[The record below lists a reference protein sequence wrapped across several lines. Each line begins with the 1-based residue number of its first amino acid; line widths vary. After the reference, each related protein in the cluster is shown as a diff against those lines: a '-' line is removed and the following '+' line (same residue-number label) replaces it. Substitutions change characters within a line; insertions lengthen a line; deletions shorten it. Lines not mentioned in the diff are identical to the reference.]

1 MAAIMAVGIHTT
13 AFAETLQGG
22 SDWKVEFNGSKM
34 SSNFTSADMKKD
46 IFQLQPGDT
55 MELQV
60 GLKNTSE
67 KDADWY
73 MTNEVLK
80 SLEDSQSI
88 AEGGAYG
95 YKLTYVGPD
104 KKETV
109 LYDSETV
116 GGEDAQKGEGLHQAT
131 DALEKYLY
139 LDRLSKGDVASVHLT
154 VKLDGETQGNDYQ
167 DTLAS
172 LQMSFAADPVTVTTV
187 TKKGEDKVVNKTVTR
202 TVQTPTK
209 NVVRSPKTGDT
220 TQILAISAVALAK
233 RCDSSDSGSGTDQE
247 AKRGE
252 GRGSEMKKMY
262 KIATVLLAFCFLLG
276 SVPMSVKAEDY
287 TYKVT
292 IYSGKQGT
300 FTGIPG
306 NLVKENNATVSISDD
321 KSAIVIDKLN
331 PNDSVNMSELLT
343 SVSLGSNSKYYV
355 RGIKESGRDNSEK
368 LNTLSFD
375 VKEDQEYVVA
385 YGIKGD
391 QVAYTIN
398 YQDANGNKLADSQT
412 FYGNVGDKPVVAYTY
427 IDGYTP
433 EYRNL
438 TKTLSANAAENV
450 FTFNYLPYET
460 VTVTTP
466 GQTITNTTEQTV
478 TVPGGTT
485 TTTGGTTGTTG
496 GTTGT
501 TGGTGTNANGG
512 NAAGTTTGNGDAQQ
526 DTDATGGTGNG
537 GPGNV
542 TDNQGTEGTENG
554 GTTQDAQG
562 NEDTTTIGDE
572 DTPKADQDLKDLDD
586 EDVPKSD
593 KDLDGNKEV
602 KKSLP
607 LVAGVGIGVA
617 ALAALAAGIVIVRKR
632 VHR

>member
-1 MAAIMAVGIHTT
+1 
-13 AFAETLQGG
+13 
-22 SDWKVEFNGSKM
+22 
-34 SSNFTSADMKKD
+34 
-46 IFQLQPGDT
+46 
-55 MELQV
+55 
-60 GLKNTSE
+60 
-67 KDADWY
+67 
-73 MTNEVLK
+73 
-80 SLEDSQSI
+80 
-88 AEGGAYG
+88 
-95 YKLTYVGPD
+95 
-104 KKETV
+104 
-109 LYDSETV
+109 
-116 GGEDAQKGEGLHQAT
+116 
-131 DALEKYLY
+131 
-139 LDRLSKGDVASVHLT
+139 
-154 VKLDGETQGNDYQ
+154 
-167 DTLAS
+167 
-172 LQMSFAADPVTVTTV
+172 
-187 TKKGEDKVVNKTVTR
+187 
-202 TVQTPTK
+202 
-209 NVVRSPKTGDT
+209 
-220 TQILAISAVALAK
+220 
-233 RCDSSDSGSGTDQE
+233 
-247 AKRGE
+247 
-252 GRGSEMKKMY
+252 MKKMY
-262 KIATVLLAFCFLLG
+262 KIATYLLAFCFLLG
-276 SVPMSVKAEDY
+276 SIPVSVKAGDY
-287 TYKVT
+287 KYQVT
-292 IYSGKQGT
+292 IFSGKQGAFSGT
-300 FTGIPG
+300 AG
-306 NLVKENNATVSISDD
+306 LVVKGADYSVSNTAD
-321 KSAIVIDKLN
+321 AIVIKNLN
-331 PNDSVNMSELLT
+331 PGDT
-343 SVSLGSNSKYYV
+343 VSFEARSGAVALDKDSKYYV
-355 RGIKESGRDNSEK
+355 QGIRISGRDNNAAVENS
-368 LNTLSFD
+368 SFE
-375 VKEDQEYVVA
+375 VTGDQEYVVA
-385 YGIKGD
+385 YGIKGN

-496 GTTGT
+496 STGTGGTTGTTGGTGTGGTTGT

-512 NAAGTTTGNGDAQQ
+512 NAAGTTTGNGDAQG
-526 DTDATGGTGNG
+526 TDATGGTGNG

-554 GTTQDAQG
+554 GTNQDAQG

>member
-1 MAAIMAVGIHTT
+1 MKKKILCLAMAAIMAVGIHTT

-60 GLKNTSE
+60 GLKNSSF
-67 KDADWY
+67 
-73 MTNEVLK
+73 EV
-80 SLEDSQSI
+80 
-88 AEGGAYG
+88 
-95 YKLTYVGPD
+95 
-104 KKETV
+104 
-109 LYDSETV
+109 
-116 GGEDAQKGEGLHQAT
+116 
-131 DALEKYLY
+131 
-139 LDRLSKGDVASVHLT
+139 
-154 VKLDGETQGNDYQ
+154 
-167 DTLAS
+167 
-172 LQMSFAADPVTVTTV
+172 
-187 TKKGEDKVVNKTVTR
+187 
-202 TVQTPTK
+202 
-209 NVVRSPKTGDT
+209 TG
-220 TQILAISAVALAK
+220 
-233 RCDSSDSGSGTDQE
+233 
-247 AKRGE
+247 
-252 GRGSEMKKMY
+252 
-262 KIATVLLAFCFLLG
+262 
-276 SVPMSVKAEDY
+276 
-287 TYKVT
+287 
-292 IYSGKQGT
+292 
-300 FTGIPG
+300 
-306 NLVKENNATVSISDD
+306 
-321 KSAIVIDKLN
+321 
-331 PNDSVNMSELLT
+331 
-343 SVSLGSNSKYYV
+343 
-355 RGIKESGRDNSEK
+355 
-368 LNTLSFD
+368 
-375 VKEDQEYVVA
+375 DQEYVVA
-385 YGIKGD
+385 YGIKGN

-438 TKTLSANAAENV
+438 TKTLSANASENV

-496 GTTGT
+496 DTTGT

-512 NAAGTTTGNGDAQQ
+512 NAAGTTTGNGDAQGT
-526 DTDATGGTGNG
+526 DTTGGTDNG

-593 KDLDGNKEV
+593 KDLDGNKKV

>member
-1 MAAIMAVGIHTT
+1 
-13 AFAETLQGG
+13 
-22 SDWKVEFNGSKM
+22 
-34 SSNFTSADMKKD
+34 
-46 IFQLQPGDT
+46 
-55 MELQV
+55 
-60 GLKNTSE
+60 
-67 KDADWY
+67 
-73 MTNEVLK
+73 
-80 SLEDSQSI
+80 
-88 AEGGAYG
+88 
-95 YKLTYVGPD
+95 
-104 KKETV
+104 
-109 LYDSETV
+109 
-116 GGEDAQKGEGLHQAT
+116 
-131 DALEKYLY
+131 
-139 LDRLSKGDVASVHLT
+139 
-154 VKLDGETQGNDYQ
+154 
-167 DTLAS
+167 
-172 LQMSFAADPVTVTTV
+172 
-187 TKKGEDKVVNKTVTR
+187 
-202 TVQTPTK
+202 
-209 NVVRSPKTGDT
+209 
-220 TQILAISAVALAK
+220 
-233 RCDSSDSGSGTDQE
+233 
-247 AKRGE
+247 
-252 GRGSEMKKMY
+252 MKKMY

-287 TYKVT
+287 KYQVT
-292 IYSGKQGT
+292 IFSGKQGAFSGT
-300 FTGIPG
+300 AG
-306 NLVKENNATVSISDD
+306 LVVKGADYSVSNTAD
-321 KSAIVIDKLN
+321 AIVIKDLN
-331 PNDSVNMSELLT
+331 PGDT
-343 SVSLGSNSKYYV
+343 VSFEARSGAVALDKDSKYYV
-355 RGIKESGRDNSEK
+355 QGIRISGRDNNAAVENS
-368 LNTLSFD
+368 SFE
-375 VKEDQEYVVA
+375 VTGDQEYVVA
-385 YGIKGD
+385 YGIKGN

-398 YQDANGNKLADSQT
+398 YQDANGNKQADSQT

-501 TGGTGTNANGG
+501 TGGTTGT
-512 NAAGTTTGNGDAQQ
+512 
-526 DTDATGGTGNG
+526 TGGTGTNANG

-593 KDLDGNKEV
+593 KDLDGNKKV

>member
-1 MAAIMAVGIHTT
+1 
-13 AFAETLQGG
+13 
-22 SDWKVEFNGSKM
+22 
-34 SSNFTSADMKKD
+34 
-46 IFQLQPGDT
+46 
-55 MELQV
+55 
-60 GLKNTSE
+60 
-67 KDADWY
+67 
-73 MTNEVLK
+73 
-80 SLEDSQSI
+80 
-88 AEGGAYG
+88 
-95 YKLTYVGPD
+95 
-104 KKETV
+104 
-109 LYDSETV
+109 
-116 GGEDAQKGEGLHQAT
+116 
-131 DALEKYLY
+131 
-139 LDRLSKGDVASVHLT
+139 
-154 VKLDGETQGNDYQ
+154 
-167 DTLAS
+167 
-172 LQMSFAADPVTVTTV
+172 
-187 TKKGEDKVVNKTVTR
+187 
-202 TVQTPTK
+202 
-209 NVVRSPKTGDT
+209 
-220 TQILAISAVALAK
+220 
-233 RCDSSDSGSGTDQE
+233 
-247 AKRGE
+247 
-252 GRGSEMKKMY
+252 MKKMY

-287 TYKVT
+287 KYQVT
-292 IYSGKQGT
+292 IFSGKQGSFSGT
-300 FTGIPG
+300 AG
-306 NLVKENNATVSISDD
+306 LVVKGADYSVSNTAD
-321 KSAIVIDKLN
+321 AIVIKDLN
-331 PNDSVNMSELLT
+331 PGDT
-343 SVSLGSNSKYYV
+343 VSFEARSGAVALDKDSKYYV
-355 RGIKESGRDNSEK
+355 QGIRISGRDNNAAVENS
-368 LNTLSFD
+368 SFE
-375 VKEDQEYVVA
+375 VTGDQEYVVA

-438 TKTLSANAAENV
+438 T
-450 FTFNYLPYET
+450 
-460 VTVTTP
+460 
-466 GQTITNTTEQTV
+466 NTTEQTV

-501 TGGTGTNANGG
+501 GTNANGG
-512 NAAGTTTGNGDAQQ
+512 NAAGTTTGNGDAQG
-526 DTDATGGTGNG
+526 TDATGGTGNG

-593 KDLDGNKEV
+593 KDLDGNKKV

>member
-1 MAAIMAVGIHTT
+1 MKKKILCLAMVAVMAVGIHTT

-60 GLKNTSE
+60 GLKNSSF
-67 KDADWY
+67 
-73 MTNEVLK
+73 EV
-80 SLEDSQSI
+80 
-88 AEGGAYG
+88 
-95 YKLTYVGPD
+95 
-104 KKETV
+104 
-109 LYDSETV
+109 
-116 GGEDAQKGEGLHQAT
+116 
-131 DALEKYLY
+131 
-139 LDRLSKGDVASVHLT
+139 
-154 VKLDGETQGNDYQ
+154 
-167 DTLAS
+167 
-172 LQMSFAADPVTVTTV
+172 
-187 TKKGEDKVVNKTVTR
+187 
-202 TVQTPTK
+202 
-209 NVVRSPKTGDT
+209 TG
-220 TQILAISAVALAK
+220 
-233 RCDSSDSGSGTDQE
+233 
-247 AKRGE
+247 
-252 GRGSEMKKMY
+252 
-262 KIATVLLAFCFLLG
+262 
-276 SVPMSVKAEDY
+276 
-287 TYKVT
+287 
-292 IYSGKQGT
+292 
-300 FTGIPG
+300 
-306 NLVKENNATVSISDD
+306 
-321 KSAIVIDKLN
+321 
-331 PNDSVNMSELLT
+331 
-343 SVSLGSNSKYYV
+343 
-355 RGIKESGRDNSEK
+355 
-368 LNTLSFD
+368 
-375 VKEDQEYVVA
+375 DQEYVVA

-512 NAAGTTTGNGDAQQ
+512 NAAGTTTGNGDAQG
-526 DTDATGGTGNG
+526 TDATGGTGNG

-593 KDLDGNKEV
+593 KDLDGNKKV

>member
-1 MAAIMAVGIHTT
+1 MKKKILCLAMAAIMAVGIHTT

-34 SSNFTSADMKKD
+34 SSNFTSADMKKN

-60 GLKNTSE
+60 GLKNSSF
-67 KDADWY
+67 
-73 MTNEVLK
+73 EV
-80 SLEDSQSI
+80 
-88 AEGGAYG
+88 
-95 YKLTYVGPD
+95 
-104 KKETV
+104 
-109 LYDSETV
+109 
-116 GGEDAQKGEGLHQAT
+116 
-131 DALEKYLY
+131 
-139 LDRLSKGDVASVHLT
+139 
-154 VKLDGETQGNDYQ
+154 
-167 DTLAS
+167 
-172 LQMSFAADPVTVTTV
+172 
-187 TKKGEDKVVNKTVTR
+187 
-202 TVQTPTK
+202 
-209 NVVRSPKTGDT
+209 TG
-220 TQILAISAVALAK
+220 
-233 RCDSSDSGSGTDQE
+233 
-247 AKRGE
+247 
-252 GRGSEMKKMY
+252 
-262 KIATVLLAFCFLLG
+262 
-276 SVPMSVKAEDY
+276 
-287 TYKVT
+287 
-292 IYSGKQGT
+292 
-300 FTGIPG
+300 
-306 NLVKENNATVSISDD
+306 
-321 KSAIVIDKLN
+321 
-331 PNDSVNMSELLT
+331 
-343 SVSLGSNSKYYV
+343 
-355 RGIKESGRDNSEK
+355 
-368 LNTLSFD
+368 
-375 VKEDQEYVVA
+375 DQEYVVA

-512 NAAGTTTGNGDAQQ
+512 NAAGTTTGNGDAQG
-526 DTDATGGTGNG
+526 TDATGGTGN

-593 KDLDGNKEV
+593 KDLDGNKKV

>member
-1 MAAIMAVGIHTT
+1 MKKKILCLAMAAIMAVGIHTT

-60 GLKNTSE
+60 GLKNSSF
-67 KDADWY
+67 
-73 MTNEVLK
+73 EV
-80 SLEDSQSI
+80 
-88 AEGGAYG
+88 
-95 YKLTYVGPD
+95 
-104 KKETV
+104 
-109 LYDSETV
+109 
-116 GGEDAQKGEGLHQAT
+116 
-131 DALEKYLY
+131 
-139 LDRLSKGDVASVHLT
+139 
-154 VKLDGETQGNDYQ
+154 
-167 DTLAS
+167 
-172 LQMSFAADPVTVTTV
+172 
-187 TKKGEDKVVNKTVTR
+187 
-202 TVQTPTK
+202 
-209 NVVRSPKTGDT
+209 TG
-220 TQILAISAVALAK
+220 
-233 RCDSSDSGSGTDQE
+233 
-247 AKRGE
+247 
-252 GRGSEMKKMY
+252 
-262 KIATVLLAFCFLLG
+262 
-276 SVPMSVKAEDY
+276 
-287 TYKVT
+287 
-292 IYSGKQGT
+292 
-300 FTGIPG
+300 
-306 NLVKENNATVSISDD
+306 
-321 KSAIVIDKLN
+321 
-331 PNDSVNMSELLT
+331 
-343 SVSLGSNSKYYV
+343 
-355 RGIKESGRDNSEK
+355 
-368 LNTLSFD
+368 
-375 VKEDQEYVVA
+375 DQEYVVA

-496 GTTGT
+496 GTGTGGATGT
-501 TGGTGTNANGG
+501 TGGTGTNVNGG
-512 NAAGTTTGNGDAQQ
+512 NAAGTTTGNGDAQG
-526 DTDATGGTGNG
+526 TDATGGTGNG

-542 TDNQGTEGTENG
+542 TDNQATEGTENG

>member
-1 MAAIMAVGIHTT
+1 
-13 AFAETLQGG
+13 
-22 SDWKVEFNGSKM
+22 
-34 SSNFTSADMKKD
+34 
-46 IFQLQPGDT
+46 
-55 MELQV
+55 
-60 GLKNTSE
+60 
-67 KDADWY
+67 
-73 MTNEVLK
+73 
-80 SLEDSQSI
+80 
-88 AEGGAYG
+88 
-95 YKLTYVGPD
+95 
-104 KKETV
+104 
-109 LYDSETV
+109 
-116 GGEDAQKGEGLHQAT
+116 
-131 DALEKYLY
+131 
-139 LDRLSKGDVASVHLT
+139 
-154 VKLDGETQGNDYQ
+154 
-167 DTLAS
+167 
-172 LQMSFAADPVTVTTV
+172 
-187 TKKGEDKVVNKTVTR
+187 
-202 TVQTPTK
+202 
-209 NVVRSPKTGDT
+209 
-220 TQILAISAVALAK
+220 
-233 RCDSSDSGSGTDQE
+233 
-247 AKRGE
+247 
-252 GRGSEMKKMY
+252 MKKMY

-287 TYKVT
+287 KYQVT
-292 IYSGKQGT
+292 IFSGKQGSFSGT
-300 FTGIPG
+300 AG
-306 NLVKENNATVSISDD
+306 LVVKGADYSVSNTAD
-321 KSAIVIDKLN
+321 AIVIKDLN
-331 PNDSVNMSELLT
+331 PGDT
-343 SVSLGSNSKYYV
+343 VSFEARSGAVALDKDSKYYV
-355 RGIKESGRDNSEK
+355 QGIRISGRDNNAAVENS
-368 LNTLSFD
+368 SFE
-375 VKEDQEYVVA
+375 VTGDQEYVVA

-501 TGGTGTNANGG
+501 GTNANGG
-512 NAAGTTTGNGDAQQ
+512 NAAGTTTGNGDAQG
-526 DTDATGGTGNG
+526 TDAT
-537 GPGNV
+537 
-542 TDNQGTEGTENG
+542 G

-593 KDLDGNKEV
+593 KDLDGNKKV

>member
-1 MAAIMAVGIHTT
+1 
-13 AFAETLQGG
+13 
-22 SDWKVEFNGSKM
+22 
-34 SSNFTSADMKKD
+34 
-46 IFQLQPGDT
+46 
-55 MELQV
+55 
-60 GLKNTSE
+60 
-67 KDADWY
+67 
-73 MTNEVLK
+73 
-80 SLEDSQSI
+80 
-88 AEGGAYG
+88 
-95 YKLTYVGPD
+95 
-104 KKETV
+104 
-109 LYDSETV
+109 
-116 GGEDAQKGEGLHQAT
+116 
-131 DALEKYLY
+131 
-139 LDRLSKGDVASVHLT
+139 
-154 VKLDGETQGNDYQ
+154 
-167 DTLAS
+167 
-172 LQMSFAADPVTVTTV
+172 
-187 TKKGEDKVVNKTVTR
+187 
-202 TVQTPTK
+202 
-209 NVVRSPKTGDT
+209 
-220 TQILAISAVALAK
+220 
-233 RCDSSDSGSGTDQE
+233 
-247 AKRGE
+247 
-252 GRGSEMKKMY
+252 MKKMY

-287 TYKVT
+287 KYQVT
-292 IYSGKQGT
+292 IFSGKQGSFSGT
-300 FTGIPG
+300 AG
-306 NLVKENNATVSISDD
+306 LVVKGADYSVSNTAD
-321 KSAIVIDKLN
+321 AIVIKDLN
-331 PNDSVNMSELLT
+331 PGDT
-343 SVSLGSNSKYYV
+343 VSFEARSGAVALDKDSKYYV
-355 RGIKESGRDNSEK
+355 QGIRISGRDNNAAVENS
-368 LNTLSFD
+368 SFE
-375 VKEDQEYVVA
+375 VTGDQEYVVA

-485 TTTGGTTGTTG
+485 TTTGGTTETTG

-501 TGGTGTNANGG
+501 TGG
-512 NAAGTTTGNGDAQQ
+512 
-526 DTDATGGTGNG
+526 TGGTGNG

-593 KDLDGNKEV
+593 KDLDGNKKV

>member
-1 MAAIMAVGIHTT
+1 
-13 AFAETLQGG
+13 
-22 SDWKVEFNGSKM
+22 
-34 SSNFTSADMKKD
+34 
-46 IFQLQPGDT
+46 
-55 MELQV
+55 
-60 GLKNTSE
+60 
-67 KDADWY
+67 
-73 MTNEVLK
+73 
-80 SLEDSQSI
+80 
-88 AEGGAYG
+88 
-95 YKLTYVGPD
+95 
-104 KKETV
+104 
-109 LYDSETV
+109 
-116 GGEDAQKGEGLHQAT
+116 
-131 DALEKYLY
+131 
-139 LDRLSKGDVASVHLT
+139 
-154 VKLDGETQGNDYQ
+154 
-167 DTLAS
+167 
-172 LQMSFAADPVTVTTV
+172 
-187 TKKGEDKVVNKTVTR
+187 
-202 TVQTPTK
+202 
-209 NVVRSPKTGDT
+209 
-220 TQILAISAVALAK
+220 
-233 RCDSSDSGSGTDQE
+233 
-247 AKRGE
+247 
-252 GRGSEMKKMY
+252 MKKMY

-287 TYKVT
+287 KYQVT
-292 IYSGKQGT
+292 IFSGKQGSFSGT
-300 FTGIPG
+300 AG
-306 NLVKENNATVSISDD
+306 LVVKGADYSVSNTAD
-321 KSAIVIDKLN
+321 AIVIKDLN
-331 PNDSVNMSELLT
+331 PGDT
-343 SVSLGSNSKYYV
+343 VSFEARSGAVALDKDSKYYV
-355 RGIKESGRDNSEK
+355 QGIRISGRDNNAAVENS
-368 LNTLSFD
+368 SFE
-375 VKEDQEYVVA
+375 VTGDQEYVVA
-385 YGIKGD
+385 YGIKGN

-466 GQTITNTTEQTV
+466 GQTITNTT
-478 TVPGGTT
+478 
-485 TTTGGTTGTTG
+485 G

-512 NAAGTTTGNGDAQQ
+512 NAAGTTTGNGDAQG
-526 DTDATGGTGNG
+526 TDATGGTGNG

-593 KDLDGNKEV
+593 KDLDGNKKV

-632 VHR
+632 VRR

>member
-1 MAAIMAVGIHTT
+1 MKKKILCLAMAAIMAVGIHTT

-46 IFQLQPGDT
+46 IFQLQTGDT

-60 GLKNTSE
+60 GLKNSSF
-67 KDADWY
+67 
-73 MTNEVLK
+73 EV
-80 SLEDSQSI
+80 
-88 AEGGAYG
+88 
-95 YKLTYVGPD
+95 
-104 KKETV
+104 
-109 LYDSETV
+109 
-116 GGEDAQKGEGLHQAT
+116 
-131 DALEKYLY
+131 
-139 LDRLSKGDVASVHLT
+139 
-154 VKLDGETQGNDYQ
+154 
-167 DTLAS
+167 
-172 LQMSFAADPVTVTTV
+172 
-187 TKKGEDKVVNKTVTR
+187 
-202 TVQTPTK
+202 
-209 NVVRSPKTGDT
+209 TG
-220 TQILAISAVALAK
+220 
-233 RCDSSDSGSGTDQE
+233 
-247 AKRGE
+247 
-252 GRGSEMKKMY
+252 
-262 KIATVLLAFCFLLG
+262 
-276 SVPMSVKAEDY
+276 
-287 TYKVT
+287 
-292 IYSGKQGT
+292 
-300 FTGIPG
+300 
-306 NLVKENNATVSISDD
+306 
-321 KSAIVIDKLN
+321 
-331 PNDSVNMSELLT
+331 
-343 SVSLGSNSKYYV
+343 
-355 RGIKESGRDNSEK
+355 
-368 LNTLSFD
+368 
-375 VKEDQEYVVA
+375 DQEYVVA

-438 TKTLSANAAENV
+438 TKTLSVNAAENV

-512 NAAGTTTGNGDAQQ
+512 NAAGTTTGNGDAQG
-526 DTDATGGTGNG
+526 TDATGGTGNG

-593 KDLDGNKEV
+593 KDLDGNKKV

-617 ALAALAAGIVIVRKR
+617 ALAAGIVIVRKR

>member
-1 MAAIMAVGIHTT
+1 
-13 AFAETLQGG
+13 
-22 SDWKVEFNGSKM
+22 
-34 SSNFTSADMKKD
+34 
-46 IFQLQPGDT
+46 
-55 MELQV
+55 
-60 GLKNTSE
+60 
-67 KDADWY
+67 
-73 MTNEVLK
+73 
-80 SLEDSQSI
+80 
-88 AEGGAYG
+88 
-95 YKLTYVGPD
+95 
-104 KKETV
+104 
-109 LYDSETV
+109 
-116 GGEDAQKGEGLHQAT
+116 
-131 DALEKYLY
+131 
-139 LDRLSKGDVASVHLT
+139 
-154 VKLDGETQGNDYQ
+154 
-167 DTLAS
+167 
-172 LQMSFAADPVTVTTV
+172 
-187 TKKGEDKVVNKTVTR
+187 
-202 TVQTPTK
+202 
-209 NVVRSPKTGDT
+209 
-220 TQILAISAVALAK
+220 
-233 RCDSSDSGSGTDQE
+233 
-247 AKRGE
+247 
-252 GRGSEMKKMY
+252 MKKMY

-276 SVPMSVKAEDY
+276 SVPMSVKAEN
-287 TYKVT
+287 YKYQVT
-292 IYSGKQGT
+292 IFSGKQGAFSGT
-300 FTGIPG
+300 AG
-306 NLVKENNATVSISDD
+306 LVVKGADYSVSNTAD
-321 KSAIVIDKLN
+321 AIVIKDLN
-331 PNDSVNMSELLT
+331 PGDT
-343 SVSLGSNSKYYV
+343 VSFEARSGAVALDKDSKYYV
-355 RGIKESGRDNSEK
+355 QGIRISGRDNNAAVENS
-368 LNTLSFD
+368 SFK
-375 VKEDQEYVVA
+375 VTGDQEYVVA

-501 TGGTGTNANGG
+501 T
-512 NAAGTTTGNGDAQQ
+512 TGNGDAQQ

-593 KDLDGNKEV
+593 KDLDGNKKV

>member
-1 MAAIMAVGIHTT
+1 MKKKILCLAMAAVMAVGIHTT

-60 GLKNTSE
+60 GLKNSSF
-67 KDADWY
+67 
-73 MTNEVLK
+73 EV
-80 SLEDSQSI
+80 
-88 AEGGAYG
+88 
-95 YKLTYVGPD
+95 
-104 KKETV
+104 
-109 LYDSETV
+109 
-116 GGEDAQKGEGLHQAT
+116 
-131 DALEKYLY
+131 
-139 LDRLSKGDVASVHLT
+139 
-154 VKLDGETQGNDYQ
+154 
-167 DTLAS
+167 
-172 LQMSFAADPVTVTTV
+172 
-187 TKKGEDKVVNKTVTR
+187 
-202 TVQTPTK
+202 
-209 NVVRSPKTGDT
+209 TG
-220 TQILAISAVALAK
+220 
-233 RCDSSDSGSGTDQE
+233 
-247 AKRGE
+247 
-252 GRGSEMKKMY
+252 
-262 KIATVLLAFCFLLG
+262 
-276 SVPMSVKAEDY
+276 
-287 TYKVT
+287 
-292 IYSGKQGT
+292 
-300 FTGIPG
+300 
-306 NLVKENNATVSISDD
+306 
-321 KSAIVIDKLN
+321 
-331 PNDSVNMSELLT
+331 
-343 SVSLGSNSKYYV
+343 
-355 RGIKESGRDNSEK
+355 
-368 LNTLSFD
+368 
-375 VKEDQEYVVA
+375 DQEYVVA

-512 NAAGTTTGNGDAQQ
+512 NAAGTTTGNGDAQG
-526 DTDATGGTGNG
+526 TDATDGTGNG

-542 TDNQGTEGTENG
+542 TDNQGAEGTENA
-554 GTTQDAQG
+554 GTNQDAQG
-562 NEDTTTIGDE
+562 SEDTTTIGDE
-572 DTPKADQDLKDLDD
+572 ETPRADQDLKDLDD
-586 EDVPKSD
+586 EDVPKSN
-593 KDLDGNKEV
+593 KDLDGNKKV

>member
-1 MAAIMAVGIHTT
+1 
-13 AFAETLQGG
+13 
-22 SDWKVEFNGSKM
+22 
-34 SSNFTSADMKKD
+34 
-46 IFQLQPGDT
+46 
-55 MELQV
+55 
-60 GLKNTSE
+60 
-67 KDADWY
+67 
-73 MTNEVLK
+73 
-80 SLEDSQSI
+80 
-88 AEGGAYG
+88 
-95 YKLTYVGPD
+95 
-104 KKETV
+104 
-109 LYDSETV
+109 
-116 GGEDAQKGEGLHQAT
+116 
-131 DALEKYLY
+131 
-139 LDRLSKGDVASVHLT
+139 
-154 VKLDGETQGNDYQ
+154 
-167 DTLAS
+167 
-172 LQMSFAADPVTVTTV
+172 
-187 TKKGEDKVVNKTVTR
+187 
-202 TVQTPTK
+202 
-209 NVVRSPKTGDT
+209 
-220 TQILAISAVALAK
+220 
-233 RCDSSDSGSGTDQE
+233 
-247 AKRGE
+247 
-252 GRGSEMKKMY
+252 MKKMY

-438 TKTLSANAAENV
+438 TKTLSANAEENV

-512 NAAGTTTGNGDAQQ
+512 NAAGTTT
-526 DTDATGGTGNG
+526 
-537 GPGNV
+537 
-542 TDNQGTEGTENG
+542 
-554 GTTQDAQG
+554 
-562 NEDTTTIGDE
+562 IGDE

-593 KDLDGNKEV
+593 KDLDGNKKV

>member
-1 MAAIMAVGIHTT
+1 
-13 AFAETLQGG
+13 
-22 SDWKVEFNGSKM
+22 
-34 SSNFTSADMKKD
+34 
-46 IFQLQPGDT
+46 
-55 MELQV
+55 
-60 GLKNTSE
+60 
-67 KDADWY
+67 
-73 MTNEVLK
+73 
-80 SLEDSQSI
+80 
-88 AEGGAYG
+88 
-95 YKLTYVGPD
+95 
-104 KKETV
+104 
-109 LYDSETV
+109 
-116 GGEDAQKGEGLHQAT
+116 
-131 DALEKYLY
+131 
-139 LDRLSKGDVASVHLT
+139 
-154 VKLDGETQGNDYQ
+154 
-167 DTLAS
+167 
-172 LQMSFAADPVTVTTV
+172 
-187 TKKGEDKVVNKTVTR
+187 
-202 TVQTPTK
+202 
-209 NVVRSPKTGDT
+209 
-220 TQILAISAVALAK
+220 
-233 RCDSSDSGSGTDQE
+233 
-247 AKRGE
+247 
-252 GRGSEMKKMY
+252 MKKMY

-287 TYKVT
+287 KYQVT
-292 IYSGKQGT
+292 IFSGKQGSFSGT
-300 FTGIPG
+300 AG
-306 NLVKENNATVSISDD
+306 LVVKGADYSVSNTAD
-321 KSAIVIDKLN
+321 AIVIKDLN
-331 PNDSVNMSELLT
+331 PGDT
-343 SVSLGSNSKYYV
+343 VSFEARSGAVALDKDSKYYV
-355 RGIKESGRDNSEK
+355 QGIRISGRDNNAAVENS
-368 LNTLSFD
+368 SFE
-375 VKEDQEYVVA
+375 VTGDQEYVVA

-466 GQTITNTTEQTV
+466 GQTDHHQHHRADSYRTWR
-478 TVPGGTT
+478 TT

-496 GTTGT
+496 GTT
-501 TGGTGTNANGG
+501 GTGTNANGG
-512 NAAGTTTGNGDAQQ
+512 NAAGTTTGNGDAQG
-526 DTDATGGTGNG
+526 TDATGGTGNG

-593 KDLDGNKEV
+593 KDLDGNKKV

>member
-1 MAAIMAVGIHTT
+1 MKKKILCLAMAAIMAVGIHTT

-60 GLKNTSE
+60 GLKNSSF
-67 KDADWY
+67 
-73 MTNEVLK
+73 EV
-80 SLEDSQSI
+80 
-88 AEGGAYG
+88 
-95 YKLTYVGPD
+95 
-104 KKETV
+104 
-109 LYDSETV
+109 
-116 GGEDAQKGEGLHQAT
+116 
-131 DALEKYLY
+131 
-139 LDRLSKGDVASVHLT
+139 
-154 VKLDGETQGNDYQ
+154 
-167 DTLAS
+167 
-172 LQMSFAADPVTVTTV
+172 
-187 TKKGEDKVVNKTVTR
+187 
-202 TVQTPTK
+202 
-209 NVVRSPKTGDT
+209 TG
-220 TQILAISAVALAK
+220 
-233 RCDSSDSGSGTDQE
+233 
-247 AKRGE
+247 
-252 GRGSEMKKMY
+252 
-262 KIATVLLAFCFLLG
+262 
-276 SVPMSVKAEDY
+276 
-287 TYKVT
+287 
-292 IYSGKQGT
+292 
-300 FTGIPG
+300 
-306 NLVKENNATVSISDD
+306 
-321 KSAIVIDKLN
+321 
-331 PNDSVNMSELLT
+331 
-343 SVSLGSNSKYYV
+343 
-355 RGIKESGRDNSEK
+355 
-368 LNTLSFD
+368 
-375 VKEDQEYVVA
+375 DQEYVVA
-385 YGIKGD
+385 YGIKGN

-512 NAAGTTTGNGDAQQ
+512 NAAGTTTGNGDAQG
-526 DTDATGGTGNG
+526 TDATGGTGNG

-554 GTTQDAQG
+554 GTTQDVQG

-593 KDLDGNKEV
+593 KDLDGNKKV

>member
-1 MAAIMAVGIHTT
+1 
-13 AFAETLQGG
+13 
-22 SDWKVEFNGSKM
+22 
-34 SSNFTSADMKKD
+34 
-46 IFQLQPGDT
+46 
-55 MELQV
+55 
-60 GLKNTSE
+60 
-67 KDADWY
+67 
-73 MTNEVLK
+73 
-80 SLEDSQSI
+80 
-88 AEGGAYG
+88 
-95 YKLTYVGPD
+95 
-104 KKETV
+104 
-109 LYDSETV
+109 
-116 GGEDAQKGEGLHQAT
+116 
-131 DALEKYLY
+131 
-139 LDRLSKGDVASVHLT
+139 
-154 VKLDGETQGNDYQ
+154 
-167 DTLAS
+167 
-172 LQMSFAADPVTVTTV
+172 
-187 TKKGEDKVVNKTVTR
+187 
-202 TVQTPTK
+202 
-209 NVVRSPKTGDT
+209 
-220 TQILAISAVALAK
+220 
-233 RCDSSDSGSGTDQE
+233 
-247 AKRGE
+247 
-252 GRGSEMKKMY
+252 MKKMY

-287 TYKVT
+287 KYQVT
-292 IYSGKQGT
+292 IFSGKQGSFSGT
-300 FTGIPG
+300 AG
-306 NLVKENNATVSISDD
+306 LVVKGADYSVSNTAD
-321 KSAIVIDKLN
+321 AIVIKDLN
-331 PNDSVNMSELLT
+331 PGDT
-343 SVSLGSNSKYYV
+343 VSFEARSGAVALDKDSKYYV
-355 RGIKESGRDNSEK
+355 QGIRISGRDNNAAVENS
-368 LNTLSFD
+368 SFE
-375 VKEDQEYVVA
+375 VTGDQEYVVA

-496 GTTGT
+496 GT
-501 TGGTGTNANGG
+501 
-512 NAAGTTTGNGDAQQ
+512 
-526 DTDATGGTGNG
+526 GNG

-593 KDLDGNKEV
+593 KDLDGNKKV

>member
-22 SDWKVEFNGSKM
+22 SDWKVEFDGSKM

-46 IFQLQPGDT
+46 IFRLQPGDT

-95 YKLTYVGPD
+95 YRLTYVGPD

-116 GGEDAQKGEGLHQAT
+116 GGEDAKKGEGLHQAT
-131 DALEKYLY
+131 DALNQYLY

-172 LQMSFAADPVTVTTV
+172 LQI
-187 TKKGEDKVVNKTVTR
+187 R
-202 TVQTPTK
+202 
-209 NVVRSPKTGDT
+209 
-220 TQILAISAVALAK
+220 I
-233 RCDSSDSGSGTDQE
+233 
-247 AKRGE
+247 
-252 GRGSEMKKMY
+252 
-262 KIATVLLAFCFLLG
+262 
-276 SVPMSVKAEDY
+276 
-287 TYKVT
+287 
-292 IYSGKQGT
+292 
-300 FTGIPG
+300 
-306 NLVKENNATVSISDD
+306 
-321 KSAIVIDKLN
+321 
-331 PNDSVNMSELLT
+331 
-343 SVSLGSNSKYYV
+343 
-355 RGIKESGRDNSEK
+355 SGRDNNAAVENS
-368 LNTLSFD
+368 SFE
-375 VKEDQEYVVA
+375 VTGDQEYVVA
-385 YGIKGD
+385 YGIKGN

-466 GQTITNTTEQTV
+466 GQTITNTTGQTV

-485 TTTGGTTGTTG
+485 TTTGGTAG

-501 TGGTGTNANGG
+501 TSGTGTNANGG
-512 NAAGTTTGNGDAQQ
+512 NAAGTTTGNGDAQG
-526 DTDATGGTGNG
+526 TDATGGTGNG
-537 GPGNV
+537 GPGNGTDDQATAG
-542 TDNQGTEGTENG
+542 TDNAGTN
-554 GTTQDAQG
+554 QDAQG

-572 DTPKADQDLKDLDD
+572 ETPKADQDLKDLDD

-593 KDLDGNKEV
+593 KDLDGNKKV

-617 ALAALAAGIVIVRKR
+617 ALAALAATIVIVRKR

>member
-1 MAAIMAVGIHTT
+1 MKKKILCLAMAAIMAVGIHTT

-60 GLKNTSE
+60 GLKNSSF
-67 KDADWY
+67 
-73 MTNEVLK
+73 EV
-80 SLEDSQSI
+80 
-88 AEGGAYG
+88 
-95 YKLTYVGPD
+95 
-104 KKETV
+104 
-109 LYDSETV
+109 
-116 GGEDAQKGEGLHQAT
+116 
-131 DALEKYLY
+131 
-139 LDRLSKGDVASVHLT
+139 
-154 VKLDGETQGNDYQ
+154 
-167 DTLAS
+167 
-172 LQMSFAADPVTVTTV
+172 
-187 TKKGEDKVVNKTVTR
+187 
-202 TVQTPTK
+202 
-209 NVVRSPKTGDT
+209 TG
-220 TQILAISAVALAK
+220 
-233 RCDSSDSGSGTDQE
+233 
-247 AKRGE
+247 
-252 GRGSEMKKMY
+252 
-262 KIATVLLAFCFLLG
+262 
-276 SVPMSVKAEDY
+276 
-287 TYKVT
+287 
-292 IYSGKQGT
+292 
-300 FTGIPG
+300 
-306 NLVKENNATVSISDD
+306 
-321 KSAIVIDKLN
+321 
-331 PNDSVNMSELLT
+331 
-343 SVSLGSNSKYYV
+343 
-355 RGIKESGRDNSEK
+355 
-368 LNTLSFD
+368 
-375 VKEDQEYVVA
+375 DQEYVVA
-385 YGIKGD
+385 YGIKGN

-501 TGGTGTNANGG
+501 TGGTTGTTGGTGTNANGG
-512 NAAGTTTGNGDAQQ
+512 NAAGTTTGNGDAQG
-526 DTDATGGTGNG
+526 TDATGGTGNG

-593 KDLDGNKEV
+593 KDLDGNKKV

>member
-1 MAAIMAVGIHTT
+1 MKKRILCLAMAAVMAVGIHTT

-60 GLKNTSE
+60 GLKNSSF
-67 KDADWY
+67 
-73 MTNEVLK
+73 EV
-80 SLEDSQSI
+80 
-88 AEGGAYG
+88 
-95 YKLTYVGPD
+95 
-104 KKETV
+104 
-109 LYDSETV
+109 
-116 GGEDAQKGEGLHQAT
+116 
-131 DALEKYLY
+131 
-139 LDRLSKGDVASVHLT
+139 
-154 VKLDGETQGNDYQ
+154 
-167 DTLAS
+167 
-172 LQMSFAADPVTVTTV
+172 
-187 TKKGEDKVVNKTVTR
+187 
-202 TVQTPTK
+202 
-209 NVVRSPKTGDT
+209 TG
-220 TQILAISAVALAK
+220 
-233 RCDSSDSGSGTDQE
+233 
-247 AKRGE
+247 
-252 GRGSEMKKMY
+252 
-262 KIATVLLAFCFLLG
+262 
-276 SVPMSVKAEDY
+276 
-287 TYKVT
+287 
-292 IYSGKQGT
+292 
-300 FTGIPG
+300 
-306 NLVKENNATVSISDD
+306 
-321 KSAIVIDKLN
+321 
-331 PNDSVNMSELLT
+331 
-343 SVSLGSNSKYYV
+343 
-355 RGIKESGRDNSEK
+355 
-368 LNTLSFD
+368 
-375 VKEDQEYVVA
+375 DQEYVVA

-512 NAAGTTTGNGDAQQ
+512 NAAGTTTGNGDAQG
-526 DTDATGGTGNG
+526 TDATGGTGNG

-554 GTTQDAQG
+554 GTNQDAQG

>member
-1 MAAIMAVGIHTT
+1 
-13 AFAETLQGG
+13 
-22 SDWKVEFNGSKM
+22 
-34 SSNFTSADMKKD
+34 
-46 IFQLQPGDT
+46 
-55 MELQV
+55 
-60 GLKNTSE
+60 
-67 KDADWY
+67 
-73 MTNEVLK
+73 
-80 SLEDSQSI
+80 
-88 AEGGAYG
+88 
-95 YKLTYVGPD
+95 
-104 KKETV
+104 
-109 LYDSETV
+109 
-116 GGEDAQKGEGLHQAT
+116 
-131 DALEKYLY
+131 
-139 LDRLSKGDVASVHLT
+139 
-154 VKLDGETQGNDYQ
+154 
-167 DTLAS
+167 
-172 LQMSFAADPVTVTTV
+172 
-187 TKKGEDKVVNKTVTR
+187 
-202 TVQTPTK
+202 
-209 NVVRSPKTGDT
+209 
-220 TQILAISAVALAK
+220 
-233 RCDSSDSGSGTDQE
+233 
-247 AKRGE
+247 
-252 GRGSEMKKMY
+252 MKKMY

-287 TYKVT
+287 KYQVT
-292 IYSGKQGT
+292 IFSGKQGAFSGT
-300 FTGIPG
+300 AG
-306 NLVKENNATVSISDD
+306 LVVKGADYSVSNTAD
-321 KSAIVIDKLN
+321 AIVIKDLN
-331 PNDSVNMSELLT
+331 PGDT
-343 SVSLGSNSKYYV
+343 VSFEARSGAVALDKDSKYYV
-355 RGIKESGRDNSEK
+355 QGIRISGRDNNAAVENS
-368 LNTLSFD
+368 SFE
-375 VKEDQEYVVA
+375 VTGDQEYVVA

-466 GQTITNTTEQTV
+466 GQTITNNTEQTV

-485 TTTGGTTGTTG
+485 TTTSGTTGTTGGTTGTTG

-526 DTDATGGTGNG
+526 GTDATGGTGNG

-593 KDLDGNKEV
+593 KDLDGNKKV

>member
-1 MAAIMAVGIHTT
+1 MKKKILCLAMAAIMAVGIHTT

-60 GLKNTSE
+60 GLKNSSF
-67 KDADWY
+67 
-73 MTNEVLK
+73 EV
-80 SLEDSQSI
+80 
-88 AEGGAYG
+88 
-95 YKLTYVGPD
+95 
-104 KKETV
+104 
-109 LYDSETV
+109 
-116 GGEDAQKGEGLHQAT
+116 
-131 DALEKYLY
+131 
-139 LDRLSKGDVASVHLT
+139 
-154 VKLDGETQGNDYQ
+154 
-167 DTLAS
+167 
-172 LQMSFAADPVTVTTV
+172 
-187 TKKGEDKVVNKTVTR
+187 
-202 TVQTPTK
+202 
-209 NVVRSPKTGDT
+209 TG
-220 TQILAISAVALAK
+220 
-233 RCDSSDSGSGTDQE
+233 
-247 AKRGE
+247 
-252 GRGSEMKKMY
+252 
-262 KIATVLLAFCFLLG
+262 
-276 SVPMSVKAEDY
+276 
-287 TYKVT
+287 
-292 IYSGKQGT
+292 
-300 FTGIPG
+300 
-306 NLVKENNATVSISDD
+306 
-321 KSAIVIDKLN
+321 
-331 PNDSVNMSELLT
+331 
-343 SVSLGSNSKYYV
+343 
-355 RGIKESGRDNSEK
+355 
-368 LNTLSFD
+368 
-375 VKEDQEYVVA
+375 DQEYVVA

-496 GTTGT
+496 GTGTGGATGT
-501 TGGTGTNANGG
+501 TGGTGTNVNGG
-512 NAAGTTTGNGDAQQ
+512 NAAGTTTGNGDAQG
-526 DTDATGGTGNG
+526 TDATGGTGNG

-542 TDNQGTEGTENG
+542 TDNQGTEATENG

>member
-1 MAAIMAVGIHTT
+1 
-13 AFAETLQGG
+13 
-22 SDWKVEFNGSKM
+22 
-34 SSNFTSADMKKD
+34 
-46 IFQLQPGDT
+46 
-55 MELQV
+55 
-60 GLKNTSE
+60 
-67 KDADWY
+67 
-73 MTNEVLK
+73 
-80 SLEDSQSI
+80 
-88 AEGGAYG
+88 
-95 YKLTYVGPD
+95 
-104 KKETV
+104 
-109 LYDSETV
+109 
-116 GGEDAQKGEGLHQAT
+116 
-131 DALEKYLY
+131 
-139 LDRLSKGDVASVHLT
+139 
-154 VKLDGETQGNDYQ
+154 
-167 DTLAS
+167 
-172 LQMSFAADPVTVTTV
+172 
-187 TKKGEDKVVNKTVTR
+187 
-202 TVQTPTK
+202 
-209 NVVRSPKTGDT
+209 
-220 TQILAISAVALAK
+220 
-233 RCDSSDSGSGTDQE
+233 
-247 AKRGE
+247 
-252 GRGSEMKKMY
+252 MKKMY

-287 TYKVT
+287 KYQVT
-292 IYSGKQGT
+292 IFSGKQGSFSGT
-300 FTGIPG
+300 AG
-306 NLVKENNATVSISDD
+306 LVVKGADYSVSNTAD
-321 KSAIVIDKLN
+321 AIVIKDLN
-331 PNDSVNMSELLT
+331 PGDT
-343 SVSLGSNSKYYV
+343 VSFEARSGAVALDKDSKYYV
-355 RGIKESGRDNSEK
+355 QGIRISGRDNNAAVENS
-368 LNTLSFD
+368 SFE
-375 VKEDQEYVVA
+375 VTGDQEYVVA
-385 YGIKGD
+385 YGIKGN

-496 GTTGT
+496 STGTGGTTGT

-512 NAAGTTTGNGDAQQ
+512 NAAGTTTGNGDAQG
-526 DTDATGGTGNG
+526 TDATGGTGNG

-617 ALAALAAGIVIVRKR
+617 ALAALAAGAVILKKR
-632 VHR
+632 VRR

>member
-1 MAAIMAVGIHTT
+1 MKKKILCLAMAAIMAVGIHTT

-60 GLKNTSE
+60 GLKNSSF
-67 KDADWY
+67 
-73 MTNEVLK
+73 EV
-80 SLEDSQSI
+80 
-88 AEGGAYG
+88 
-95 YKLTYVGPD
+95 
-104 KKETV
+104 
-109 LYDSETV
+109 
-116 GGEDAQKGEGLHQAT
+116 
-131 DALEKYLY
+131 
-139 LDRLSKGDVASVHLT
+139 
-154 VKLDGETQGNDYQ
+154 
-167 DTLAS
+167 
-172 LQMSFAADPVTVTTV
+172 
-187 TKKGEDKVVNKTVTR
+187 
-202 TVQTPTK
+202 
-209 NVVRSPKTGDT
+209 TG
-220 TQILAISAVALAK
+220 
-233 RCDSSDSGSGTDQE
+233 
-247 AKRGE
+247 
-252 GRGSEMKKMY
+252 
-262 KIATVLLAFCFLLG
+262 
-276 SVPMSVKAEDY
+276 
-287 TYKVT
+287 
-292 IYSGKQGT
+292 
-300 FTGIPG
+300 
-306 NLVKENNATVSISDD
+306 
-321 KSAIVIDKLN
+321 
-331 PNDSVNMSELLT
+331 
-343 SVSLGSNSKYYV
+343 
-355 RGIKESGRDNSEK
+355 
-368 LNTLSFD
+368 
-375 VKEDQEYVVA
+375 DQEYVVA
-385 YGIKGD
+385 YGIKGN

-496 GTTGT
+496 GT
-501 TGGTGTNANGG
+501 GTNANGG
-512 NAAGTTTGNGDAQQ
+512 NAAGTTTGNGDAQG
-526 DTDATGGTGNG
+526 TDATGGTGNG

-593 KDLDGNKEV
+593 KDLDGNKKV

>member
-1 MAAIMAVGIHTT
+1 
-13 AFAETLQGG
+13 
-22 SDWKVEFNGSKM
+22 
-34 SSNFTSADMKKD
+34 
-46 IFQLQPGDT
+46 
-55 MELQV
+55 
-60 GLKNTSE
+60 
-67 KDADWY
+67 
-73 MTNEVLK
+73 
-80 SLEDSQSI
+80 
-88 AEGGAYG
+88 
-95 YKLTYVGPD
+95 
-104 KKETV
+104 
-109 LYDSETV
+109 
-116 GGEDAQKGEGLHQAT
+116 
-131 DALEKYLY
+131 
-139 LDRLSKGDVASVHLT
+139 
-154 VKLDGETQGNDYQ
+154 
-167 DTLAS
+167 
-172 LQMSFAADPVTVTTV
+172 
-187 TKKGEDKVVNKTVTR
+187 
-202 TVQTPTK
+202 
-209 NVVRSPKTGDT
+209 
-220 TQILAISAVALAK
+220 
-233 RCDSSDSGSGTDQE
+233 
-247 AKRGE
+247 
-252 GRGSEMKKMY
+252 MKKMY

-287 TYKVT
+287 KYQVT
-292 IYSGKQGT
+292 IFSGKQGSFSGT
-300 FTGIPG
+300 AG
-306 NLVKENNATVSISDD
+306 LVVKGADYSVSNTAD
-321 KSAIVIDKLN
+321 AIVIKDLN
-331 PNDSVNMSELLT
+331 PGDT
-343 SVSLGSNSKYYV
+343 VSFEARSGAVALDKDSKYYV
-355 RGIKESGRDNSEK
+355 QGIRISGRDNNAAVENS
-368 LNTLSFD
+368 SFE
-375 VKEDQEYVVA
+375 VTGDQEYVVA

-466 GQTITNTTEQTV
+466 GQTV

-512 NAAGTTTGNGDAQQ
+512 NAAGTTTGHGDAQG
-526 DTDATGGTGNG
+526 TDATGGTGNG

-593 KDLDGNKEV
+593 KDLDGNKKV

>member
-1 MAAIMAVGIHTT
+1 
-13 AFAETLQGG
+13 
-22 SDWKVEFNGSKM
+22 
-34 SSNFTSADMKKD
+34 
-46 IFQLQPGDT
+46 
-55 MELQV
+55 
-60 GLKNTSE
+60 
-67 KDADWY
+67 
-73 MTNEVLK
+73 
-80 SLEDSQSI
+80 
-88 AEGGAYG
+88 
-95 YKLTYVGPD
+95 
-104 KKETV
+104 
-109 LYDSETV
+109 
-116 GGEDAQKGEGLHQAT
+116 
-131 DALEKYLY
+131 
-139 LDRLSKGDVASVHLT
+139 
-154 VKLDGETQGNDYQ
+154 
-167 DTLAS
+167 
-172 LQMSFAADPVTVTTV
+172 
-187 TKKGEDKVVNKTVTR
+187 
-202 TVQTPTK
+202 
-209 NVVRSPKTGDT
+209 
-220 TQILAISAVALAK
+220 
-233 RCDSSDSGSGTDQE
+233 
-247 AKRGE
+247 
-252 GRGSEMKKMY
+252 MKKMY

-287 TYKVT
+287 KYQVT
-292 IYSGKQGT
+292 IFSGKQGSFSGT
-300 FTGIPG
+300 AG
-306 NLVKENNATVSISDD
+306 LVVKGADYSVSNTAD
-321 KSAIVIDKLN
+321 AIVIKDLN
-331 PNDSVNMSELLT
+331 PGDT
-343 SVSLGSNSKYYV
+343 VSFEARSGAVALDKDSKYYV
-355 RGIKESGRDNSEK
+355 QGIRISGRDNNAAVENS
-368 LNTLSFD
+368 SFE
-375 VKEDQEYVVA
+375 VTGDQEYVVA

-485 TTTGGTTGTTG
+485 TTTGGTAG

-501 TGGTGTNANGG
+501 TSGTGTNANGG
-512 NAAGTTTGNGDAQQ
+512 NAAGTTTGNGDAQG
-526 DTDATGGTGNG
+526 TDATGGT
-537 GPGNV
+537 GNV

-593 KDLDGNKEV
+593 KDLDGNKKV

>member
-1 MAAIMAVGIHTT
+1 
-13 AFAETLQGG
+13 
-22 SDWKVEFNGSKM
+22 
-34 SSNFTSADMKKD
+34 
-46 IFQLQPGDT
+46 
-55 MELQV
+55 
-60 GLKNTSE
+60 
-67 KDADWY
+67 
-73 MTNEVLK
+73 
-80 SLEDSQSI
+80 
-88 AEGGAYG
+88 
-95 YKLTYVGPD
+95 
-104 KKETV
+104 
-109 LYDSETV
+109 
-116 GGEDAQKGEGLHQAT
+116 
-131 DALEKYLY
+131 
-139 LDRLSKGDVASVHLT
+139 
-154 VKLDGETQGNDYQ
+154 
-167 DTLAS
+167 
-172 LQMSFAADPVTVTTV
+172 
-187 TKKGEDKVVNKTVTR
+187 
-202 TVQTPTK
+202 
-209 NVVRSPKTGDT
+209 
-220 TQILAISAVALAK
+220 
-233 RCDSSDSGSGTDQE
+233 
-247 AKRGE
+247 
-252 GRGSEMKKMY
+252 MKKMY

-276 SVPMSVKAEDY
+276 SVPMSVKAEDSY

-292 IYSGKQGT
+292 LYSGKQGEFVGDSVAGLDVGSGKIDSKT
-300 FTGIPG
+300 
-306 NLVKENNATVSISDD
+306 ND
-321 KSAIVIDKLN
+321 KIVISGLKAGDKVSFNAQQGGVQLKEG
-331 PNDSVNMSELLT
+331 SE
-343 SVSLGSNSKYYV
+343 KYYV
-355 RGIKESGRDNSEK
+355 RGIKESGRDNNAAVENS
-368 LNTLSFD
+368 SFE
-375 VKEDQEYVVA
+375 VTGDQEYVVA
-385 YGIKGD
+385 YGIKGN

-485 TTTGGTTGTTG
+485 TTTGGA
-496 GTTGT
+496 TGT
-501 TGGTGTNANGG
+501 TGGTGTNVNGG
-512 NAAGTTTGNGDAQQ
+512 NAAGTTTGNGDAQG
-526 DTDATGGTGNG
+526 TDATGGTGNG

-593 KDLDGNKEV
+593 KDLDGNKKV

>member
-1 MAAIMAVGIHTT
+1 MKKKILCLAMAAIMAVGIHTT

-60 GLKNTSE
+60 GLKNSSF
-67 KDADWY
+67 
-73 MTNEVLK
+73 EV
-80 SLEDSQSI
+80 
-88 AEGGAYG
+88 
-95 YKLTYVGPD
+95 
-104 KKETV
+104 
-109 LYDSETV
+109 
-116 GGEDAQKGEGLHQAT
+116 
-131 DALEKYLY
+131 
-139 LDRLSKGDVASVHLT
+139 
-154 VKLDGETQGNDYQ
+154 
-167 DTLAS
+167 
-172 LQMSFAADPVTVTTV
+172 
-187 TKKGEDKVVNKTVTR
+187 
-202 TVQTPTK
+202 
-209 NVVRSPKTGDT
+209 TG
-220 TQILAISAVALAK
+220 
-233 RCDSSDSGSGTDQE
+233 
-247 AKRGE
+247 
-252 GRGSEMKKMY
+252 
-262 KIATVLLAFCFLLG
+262 
-276 SVPMSVKAEDY
+276 
-287 TYKVT
+287 
-292 IYSGKQGT
+292 
-300 FTGIPG
+300 
-306 NLVKENNATVSISDD
+306 
-321 KSAIVIDKLN
+321 
-331 PNDSVNMSELLT
+331 
-343 SVSLGSNSKYYV
+343 
-355 RGIKESGRDNSEK
+355 
-368 LNTLSFD
+368 
-375 VKEDQEYVVA
+375 DQEYVVA

-501 TGGTGTNANGG
+501 TGGTTGTTGGTGTNANGG

-554 GTTQDAQG
+554 GTTQDAQD

-593 KDLDGNKEV
+593 KDLDGNKKV

>member
-1 MAAIMAVGIHTT
+1 MKKKILCLAMAAIMAVGIHTT

-60 GLKNTSE
+60 GLKNSSF
-67 KDADWY
+67 
-73 MTNEVLK
+73 EV
-80 SLEDSQSI
+80 
-88 AEGGAYG
+88 
-95 YKLTYVGPD
+95 
-104 KKETV
+104 
-109 LYDSETV
+109 
-116 GGEDAQKGEGLHQAT
+116 
-131 DALEKYLY
+131 
-139 LDRLSKGDVASVHLT
+139 
-154 VKLDGETQGNDYQ
+154 
-167 DTLAS
+167 
-172 LQMSFAADPVTVTTV
+172 
-187 TKKGEDKVVNKTVTR
+187 
-202 TVQTPTK
+202 
-209 NVVRSPKTGDT
+209 TG
-220 TQILAISAVALAK
+220 
-233 RCDSSDSGSGTDQE
+233 
-247 AKRGE
+247 
-252 GRGSEMKKMY
+252 
-262 KIATVLLAFCFLLG
+262 
-276 SVPMSVKAEDY
+276 
-287 TYKVT
+287 
-292 IYSGKQGT
+292 
-300 FTGIPG
+300 
-306 NLVKENNATVSISDD
+306 
-321 KSAIVIDKLN
+321 
-331 PNDSVNMSELLT
+331 
-343 SVSLGSNSKYYV
+343 
-355 RGIKESGRDNSEK
+355 
-368 LNTLSFD
+368 
-375 VKEDQEYVVA
+375 DQEYVVA

-412 FYGNVGDKPVVAYTY
+412 FYGNVGDKPVVAYAY

-496 GTTGT
+496 T

-512 NAAGTTTGNGDAQQ
+512 NATGTTTGNGDAQG
-526 DTDATGGTGNG
+526 TDATGGTGNG

-593 KDLDGNKEV
+593 KDLDGNKKV